1 MLLRAHRY
9 MYLHNYTM
17 SVPQLI
23 SQINR
28 PAEKADYLESLA
40 TYSTTNQGNE
50 ENYIDYLKFGA
61 GLNPKTLNLRH
72 NPLSELLRIYQ
83 LRSAVDVAC

>member
-1 MLLRAHRY
+1 
-9 MYLHNYTM
+9 MYLHNYSM

-28 PAEKADYLESLA
+28 PAEKALYIESLA
-40 TYSTTNQGNE
+40 TYSTTNQGSE

-61 GLNPKTLNLRH
+61 APSPCLSRCGLTIRT
-72 NPLSELLRIYQ
+72 PLWMLLT
-83 LRSAVDVAC
+83 

>member
-1 MLLRAHRY
+1 MFTPQLRLPLRAHRWL
-9 MYLHNYTM
+9 YLHNYTI

-28 PAEKADYLESLA
+28 PAEKASYQEGLA

-61 GLNPKTLNLRH
+61 EFPETLNTK
-72 NPLSELLRIYQ
+72 P
-83 LRSAVDVAC
+83 